1 MLGTEL
7 QMTGFVG
14 QNMATRRGGVVEG
27 RLGEHLE
34 SGGSLPMGGLLGI
47 LVAGMERRLLLDL
60 WNGVCGVVDF

>member
-14 QNMATRRGGVVEG
+14 QNMATRRGEVIEG
-27 RLGEHLE
+27 RLGGHLE
-34 SGGSLPMGGLLGI
+34 SGGSLPMGGLGV

-60 WNGVCGVVDF
+60 WNGVCGIVDF